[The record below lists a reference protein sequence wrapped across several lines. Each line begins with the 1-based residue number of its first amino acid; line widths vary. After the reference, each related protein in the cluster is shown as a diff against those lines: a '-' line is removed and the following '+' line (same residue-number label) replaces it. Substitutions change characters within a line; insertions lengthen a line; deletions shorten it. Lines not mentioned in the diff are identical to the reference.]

1 MYTNEGIMSF
11 YSGLTPALLGLT
23 HVAVQFPAY
32 EFLKTKFTGKPM
44 GAAHVG
50 VQDENAH
57 WWGILSA
64 SILSKILASSAT
76 YPHEVIRTRLQT
88 QRRPVPGQEFLQGLG
103 GATTTTD
110 PNGNGKGSQASA
122 PQQPKYTGIASTF
135 RTILREE
142 GWRAFYAGMGTNM
155 TRAVPAATVTMLTY
169 EYVMRQLNQKRAHG
183 QAKLRQHAENDPE
196 FSSSS

>member
-1 MYTNEGIMSF
+1 MYTNEGILSF

-50 VQDENAH
+50 VQDDNAH

-88 QRRPVPGQEFLQGLG
+88 QRRPVPGQEFMQGLG
-103 GATTTTD
+103 VTAAGD
-110 PNGNGKGSQASA
+110 QNGSGVPK
-122 PQQPKYTGIASTF
+122 PQPQLPKYRGIVSTF
-135 RTILREE
+135 RTIFREE

-169 EYVMRQLNQKRAHG
+169 EYVMRRLNQVRARG
-183 QAKLRQHAENDPE
+183 MRKLEWQRENPE
-196 FSSSS
+196 FST